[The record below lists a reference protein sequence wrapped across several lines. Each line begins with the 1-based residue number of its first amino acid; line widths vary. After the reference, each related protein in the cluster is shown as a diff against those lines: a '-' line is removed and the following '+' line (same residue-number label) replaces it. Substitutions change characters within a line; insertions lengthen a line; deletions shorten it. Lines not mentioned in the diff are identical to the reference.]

1 MVPSP
6 RQIVSSIIDC
16 ICVVVSKYIR
26 ISSLIYSVSVVGASI
41 CAEMGVKL
49 MILTNIIMAYPN
61 DNIDAIQQI
70 ILIRFMFLFL
80 VFIFSILVHSS

>member
-1 MVPSP
+1 M
-6 RQIVSSIIDC
+6 
-16 ICVVVSKYIR
+16 VVSKYIR
-26 ISSLIYSVSVVGASI
+26 ISSLIYSVSVVGVSI

-80 VFIFSILVHSS
+80 VFIFFYLINNLSIIAHFAQKVNSTYAI